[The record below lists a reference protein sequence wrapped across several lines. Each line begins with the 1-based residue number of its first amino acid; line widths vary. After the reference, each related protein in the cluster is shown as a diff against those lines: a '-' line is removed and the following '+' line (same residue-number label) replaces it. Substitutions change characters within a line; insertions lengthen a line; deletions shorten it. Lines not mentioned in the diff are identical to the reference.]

1 MFLTGGGEVIHVHN
15 FVLVYD
21 FDVVY
26 EPDVVHEL
34 DIVLDILGSR
44 RLIYFLHVC
53 QKVKKVG
60 SFCFFL
66 QISHLTCNSNFL
78 VNIW

>member
-1 MFLTGGGEVIHVHN
+1 MFFKRGGEVIDVHK

-53 QKVKKVG
+53 
-60 SFCFFL
+60 L
-66 QISHLTCNSNFL
+66 RLTIIYCSKAN
-78 VNIW
+78 VEAR